1 MITAS
6 KVQDGGCSIIDF
18 FSVKIF
24 LITNLNTVLNIQ
36 FSEFIIFQF

>member
-18 FSVKIF
+18 FSSRDLLSKH
-24 LITNLNTVLNIQ
+24 LTAVLNIQ
-36 FSEFIIFQF
+36 FSEIIIFQF